1 MNMHEKELNVNISD
15 IRKKIIALQKQRQD
29 LELKL
34 IRSRSKM
41 EKGSIISIYTACRKG
56 NCKCTRGEKHG
67 PFLYLNQIT
76 RGKLIQRYVG
86 KESDKPTVK
95 RVNAYMDYQ
104 KTLAKVRKITKEVD
118 SLFNLYREKLT
129 IDHEKN
135 IKNGKG

>member
-1 MNMHEKELNVNISD
+1 MTIHEKELNMNIAD
-15 IRKKIIALQKQRQD
+15 IRKKIIALQTQRQQ

-34 IRSRSKM
+34 IRARSKM

-56 NCKCTRGEKHG
+56 NCKCTKGEKHG
-67 PFLYLNQIT
+67 PFLYLNQT
-76 RGKLIQRYVG
+76 TNGKLKQRYVG

-104 KTLAKVRKITKEVD
+104 KTLAKVRKITKEID
-118 SLFNLYREKLT
+118 SLLNSYREQLT

-135 IKNGKG
+135 LNHSEQ

>member
-1 MNMHEKELNVNISD
+1 MIIHEKELNMNIPD
-15 IRKKIIALQKQRQD
+15 IRKKIIALQAQRQQ

-34 IRSRSKM
+34 IRARSKM

-56 NCKCTRGEKHG
+56 NCKCTKGEKHG
-67 PFLYLNQIT
+67 PFLYLNQT
-76 RGKLIQRYVG
+76 TNGKLKQRYVG

-104 KTLAKVRKITKEVD
+104 KTLAKVRKITKEMD
-118 SLFNLYREKLT
+118 SLLNSYREQLT

-135 IKNGKG
+135 LNHSEQ

>member
-1 MNMHEKELNVNISD
+1 MNMYEKELNVNISD
-15 IRKKIIALQKQRQD
+15 IRKKIITLQKQRQD